1 MHVRPFASIRPAAN
15 LAAEVAALPYDVY
28 GRAEARAAVAGK
40 PLSFLNIDRPE
51 TQFPPDQDMY
61 APEVYAEARE
71 LFERML
77 ADDVLVE
84 DVATTYYLYRLEAGG
99 RAQTGF
105 VALCPVDAFLDG
117 TVKRHENTRPEKE
130 LDRVRHIEALG
141 AQTGP
146 VFLAF
151 RAQERLREIA
161 TAVCAKNPFYAF
173 TADDGVTHTV
183 WRVDSTKTVAAIG
196 AAFEDV
202 PCAYIADGHH
212 RAAAAVRVALDRR
225 AAGAGGV
232 EADWVLGVLFPA
244 DELAI
249 LPYNRVVRD
258 LGRNPDGTPRDY
270 QDFVSDLCRAGL
282 GIATAENPVEPAEK
296 GTFGMYLGGSW
307 WTLRAVEPGDGGA
320 GAADPVRDLDASM
333 LQESVLGPVL
343 GIDDPRTDGR
353 ISFVGGVRGTTEL
366 ERMVDEEGWAVA
378 FSMHPTS
385 MDELLAVAD
394 AGLLM
399 PPKSTWFVP
408 KLRSGLFIHRI

>member
-1 MHVRPFASIRPAAN
+1 MHISPLSCLRPTAGR
-15 LAAEVAALPYDVY
+15 AAEVAALPYDVY
-28 GRAEARAAVAGK
+28 DRFEARTAVAGK

-61 APEVYAEARE
+61 APEVYAKARE
-71 LFERML
+71 LLDRMV

-105 VALCPVDAFLDG
+105 VGLCPVDGFLDG
-117 TVKRHENTRPEKE
+117 TVKKHENTRPEKE
-130 LDRVRHIEALG
+130 QDRVRHIEALE

-151 RAQERLREIA
+151 RPQERLKGIA
-161 TAVCAKNPFYAF
+161 ATICGKPPLYTFAS
-173 TADDGVTHTV
+173 DDGVTHTV
-183 WRVDSTKTVAAIG
+183 WRVDSAKMVAAVG
-196 AAFEDV
+196 SAFEDV

-225 AAGAGGV
+225 TNRDGSAGPQ
-232 EADWVLGVLFPA
+232 ESDLVLCVLFPA
-244 DELAI
+244 DELAV

-258 LGRNPDGTPRDY
+258 LGCNVDGTPRDH
-270 QDFVSDLCRAGL
+270 QDFISDLCRAGFS
-282 GIATAENPVEPAEK
+282 IATSEDPVEPAEK

-307 WTLRAVEPGDGGA
+307 WTLRAPALDA
-320 GAADPVRDLDASM
+320 RDPVRSLDASV
-333 LQESVLGPVL
+333 LQERMLKPVL
-343 GIDDPRTDGR
+343 GIDDPRTDDR
-353 ISFVGGVRGTTEL
+353 IAFVGGVRGTAEL
-366 ERMVDEEGWAVA
+366 ERMVDGNDWAVA

-399 PPKSTWFVP
+399 PPKSTWFEP